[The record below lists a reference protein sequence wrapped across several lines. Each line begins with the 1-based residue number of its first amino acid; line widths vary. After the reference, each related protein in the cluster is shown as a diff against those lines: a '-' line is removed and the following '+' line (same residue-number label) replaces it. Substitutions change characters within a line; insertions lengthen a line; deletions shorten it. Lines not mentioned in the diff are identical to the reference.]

1 MWRADIK
8 SRFLTCR
15 LANNRGPRGQ
25 TYSCNGSSKCI
36 LANLFVIGWG
46 GDTTCHML
54 HCHRNCV
61 CVGMSGGTPCKK
73 WWRRCW
79 PKAIFSRWRSNSR
92 RAAAVSSNKKRRRRT
107 RHRRRRALPQTGL
120 FPSSF
125 HPSRPAGCNSGPL
138 RDLLLLLHSQSP
150 YRRGRLRG
158 KNEGR
163 HS

>member
-1 MWRADIK
+1 
-8 SRFLTCR
+8 
-15 LANNRGPRGQ
+15 
-25 TYSCNGSSKCI
+25 
-36 LANLFVIGWG
+36 
-46 GDTTCHML
+46 ML
-54 HCHRNCV
+54 HCHRNCVCARACVCV

-73 WWRRCW
+73 WWRRRW

-138 RDLLLLLHSQSP
+138 RDSSSSSTRNP
-150 YRRGRLRG
+150 RIVEGVREERTKEGTPETARGTNYERRHRVRG
-158 KNEGR
+158 IITPLMT
-163 HS
+163 